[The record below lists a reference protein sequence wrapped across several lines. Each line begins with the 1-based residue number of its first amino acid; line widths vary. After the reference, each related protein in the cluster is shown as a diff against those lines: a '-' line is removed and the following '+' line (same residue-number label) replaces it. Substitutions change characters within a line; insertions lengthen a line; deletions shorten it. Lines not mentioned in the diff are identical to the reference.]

1 MMLFQ
6 TIRVSSCVSIQGEF
20 VESLAN
26 GDVLV
31 RDGLKLY
38 RGQPIRRGEYQF
50 RGGKV
55 RSIDAVTSREA
66 V

>member
-1 MMLFQ
+1 MMYQ

-31 RDGLKLY
+31 RDGRKLY
-38 RGQPIRRGEYQF
+38 RGQPIRHGDFPFPR
-50 RGGKV
+50 RP
-55 RSIDAVTSREA
+55 REA
-66 V
+66 TPAPEAV

>member
-1 MMLFQ
+1 MQFQ

-31 RDGLKLY
+31 RDGRKLY
-38 RGQPIRRGEYQF
+38 RGQPIGT
-50 RGGKV
+50 GAVPMHAAMV
-55 RSIDAVTSREA
+55 RPVDMSSAAKTV
-66 V
+66 

>member
-1 MMLFQ
+1 MLYQ

-20 VESLAN
+20 VKSLAN

-31 RDGLKLY
+31 RDGLKVY
-38 RGQPIRRGEYQF
+38 RGQPIGRGQF
-50 RGGKV
+50 PFASALA
-55 RSIDAVTSREA
+55 RSVEVSSSEA

>member
-1 MMLFQ
+1 MMYQ

-31 RDGLKLY
+31 RDGGKVY
-38 RGQPIRRGEYQF
+38 RGQPIRRGDF
-50 RGGKV
+50 PFGATRRV
-55 RSIDAVTSREA
+55 FDAASAPEA

>member
-1 MMLFQ
+1 MLYQ

-31 RDGLKLY
+31 RDGRKLY
-38 RGQPIRRGEYQF
+38 RGQPIRRGDHPFHAGMIRNVETLP
-50 RGGKV
+50 
-55 RSIDAVTSREA
+55 AHEA

>member
-1 MMLFQ
+1 MQFQ

-31 RDGLKLY
+31 RDGRKLY
-38 RGQPIRRGEYQF
+38 RGQPIRMGAMPMHAAM
-50 RGGKV
+50 V
-55 RSIDAVTSREA
+55 RSVDVASASETV
-66 V
+66 

>member
-1 MMLFQ
+1 MQYQ

-31 RDGLKLY
+31 RDGRKLY
-38 RGQPIRRGEYQF
+38 RGQPIRMGAVAQHAAMIR
-50 RGGKV
+50 KV
-55 RSIDAVTSREA
+55 DASWAAETA
-66 V
+66 

>member
-1 MMLFQ
+1 MLYQ

-31 RDGLKLY
+31 RDGRKLY
-38 RGQPIRRGEYQF
+38 RGQPIRRGDRSF
-50 RGGKV
+50 SAGIV
-55 RSIDAVTSREA
+55 RPIQPASAPEA

>member
-1 MMLFQ
+1 MQYQ

-20 VESLAN
+20 VESLSN

-31 RDGLKLY
+31 RDGVKLY
-38 RGQPIRRGEYQF
+38 RGQPIRRGDVPF
-50 RGGKV
+50 HAGVMRAV
-55 RSIDAVTSREA
+55 DAVSVGT